1 MSSSHMKRLTM
12 PRSWP
17 LPRKSSVWIQKPNPC
32 GHPLDLCMPMG
43 VILRDVL
50 GVAQNRREAKKILHS
65 KLVKVDGAI
74 ETDIGR
80 GVGLMDVL
88 TVGDVSYK
96 CVLDTNGKLRYRTI
110 PAKEALTK
118 ICRVMG
124 KTTIKGAKTQVH
136 LHDGR
141 NLLFNEN
148 PEYKTGDSLVI
159 SLPDQEVKSY
169 HKFEEGS
176 IAYLTGGNHIGELA
190 TVRGQDIKRSSKANE
205 VQFDD
210 FGTISDYV
218 FIISDESDIPM
229 GDNSCVSQ

>member
-1 MSSSHMKRLTM
+1 MKRLTM

-43 VILRDVL
+43 VILRDIL

-65 KLVKVDGAI
+65 KQVMVDGGI

-88 TVGDVSYK
+88 TVGEVSYR
-96 CVLDTNGKLRYRTI
+96 CVLDVNGKLRYRMI
-110 PAKEALTK
+110 PAKESSTK

-124 KTTIKGAKTQVH
+124 KTTIKGARTQVH

-141 NLLFNEN
+141 NMLFNEN

-159 SLPDQEVKSY
+159 SLPDQEVKS
-169 HKFEEGS
+169 HLKFEEGS
-176 IAYLTGGNHIGELA
+176 MAYLTGGNHIGEFA
-190 TVRGQDIKRSSKANE
+190 TVRSSDIKRSSKANE

-218 FIISDESDIPM
+218 FVITSESDIPTE
-229 GDNSCVSQ
+229 GDS

>member
-88 TVGDVSYK
+88 TVGEVSYK
-96 CVLDTNGKLRYRTI
+96 CVLDTNGKLRYRMI
-110 PAKEALTK
+110 PAKKSSTK
-118 ICRVMG
+118 LCRVMG
-124 KTTIKGAKTQVH
+124 KTTIKGGKTQVH

-148 PEYKTGDSLVI
+148 PEYKTGDSLAI
-159 SLPDQEVKSY
+159 SLPDQEVKAH

-176 IAYLTGGNHIGELA
+176 TAYLTGGNHIGELA
-190 TVRGQDIKRSSKANE
+190 TVRSHDIKRSSKSNE

-218 FIISDESDIPM
+218 FIISSESDIPM
-229 GDNSCVSQ
+229 EVNS

>member
-50 GVAQNRREAKKILHS
+50 GVAQNRREDKKILHS

-110 PAKEALTK
+110 PAKEASTK

-190 TVRGQDIKRSSKANE
+190 TVRGQDIKRSSKDNE

-218 FIISDESDIPM
+218 FIISGESDIPM
-229 GDNSCVSQ
+229 GDKS

>member
-32 GHPLDLCMPMG
+32 GHPLNLCMPMG

-96 CVLDTNGKLRYRTI
+96 CVLDTNGKLRYRII
-110 PAKEALTK
+110 PAKEASTK

-124 KTTIKGAKTQVH
+124 KTTIKGAKTQIH

-190 TVRGQDIKRSSKANE
+190 TVRGQDIKRSSKDNE

-218 FIISDESDIPM
+218 FIISGESDIPM
-229 GDNSCVSQ
+229 GDNS

>member
-96 CVLDTNGKLRYRTI
+96 CILDTNGKLRYRMI
-110 PAKEALTK
+110 PAKEASTK

-190 TVRGQDIKRSSKANE
+190 TVRAQEIKRSSKANE

-210 FGTISDYV
+210 FGTVSDYV
-218 FIISDESDIPM
+218 FIISSESDIPM
-229 GDNSCVSQ
+229 GDNS

>member
-96 CVLDTNGKLRYRTI
+96 CILDTNGKLRYRMI
-110 PAKEALTK
+110 PAKEASTK

-141 NLLFNEN
+141 NLLFNDN

-218 FIISDESDIPM
+218 FVITGESDIPTE
-229 GDNSCVSQ
+229 GDS

>member
-65 KLVKVDGAI
+65 KLVKVDGAV

-96 CVLDTNGKLRYRTI
+96 CVLDTNGKLRYRMI
-110 PAKEALTK
+110 PSKEASTK

-190 TVRGQDIKRSSKANE
+190 TVRGQDIKRSSK
-205 VQFDD
+205 DLSLIH
-210 FGTISDYV
+210 ISEPTRPY
-218 FIISDESDIPM
+218 
-229 GDNSCVSQ
+229 

>member
-124 KTTIKGAKTQVH
+124 KTTIKGAKTLVY

-229 GDNSCVSQ
+229 GDNS

>member
-43 VILRDVL
+43 LILRDVL

-65 KLVKVDGAI
+65 KLVKVDGSI

-96 CVLDTNGKLRYRTI
+96 CVLDTNGKLRYRMI
-110 PAKEALTK
+110 PAKEASTK

-124 KTTIKGAKTQVH
+124 KTTIKGARTQVH

-218 FIISDESDIPM
+218 FIISSESDIPT
-229 GDNSCVSQ
+229 GDNS

>member
-1 MSSSHMKRLTM
+1 
-12 PRSWP
+12 
-17 LPRKSSVWIQKPNPC
+17 
-32 GHPLDLCMPMG
+32 
-43 VILRDVL
+43 
-50 GVAQNRREAKKILHS
+50 
-65 KLVKVDGAI
+65 
-74 ETDIGR
+74 
-80 GVGLMDVL
+80 MDVL

-110 PAKEALTK
+110 PAKEASTK

-210 FGTISDYV
+210 FGTVSDYV

-229 GDNSCVSQ
+229 GDNS

>member
-1 MSSSHMKRLTM
+1 M
-12 PRSWP
+12 
-17 LPRKSSVWIQKPNPC
+17 
-32 GHPLDLCMPMG
+32 
-43 VILRDVL
+43 
-50 GVAQNRREAKKILHS
+50 AQNRREAKKILHS
-65 KLVKVDGAI
+65 KLVKVDGSI

-96 CVLDTNGKLRYRTI
+96 CVLDTNGKLRYRMI
-110 PAKEALTK
+110 PAKEASTK

-124 KTTIKGAKTQVH
+124 KTTIKGARTQVH

-159 SLPDQEVKSY
+159 SLPDQEIKSH

-218 FIISDESDIPM
+218 FIISSESDIPT
-229 GDNSCVSQ
+229 GDNS

>member
-1 MSSSHMKRLTM
+1 
-12 PRSWP
+12 
-17 LPRKSSVWIQKPNPC
+17 
-32 GHPLDLCMPMG
+32 MG

-229 GDNSCVSQ
+229 GDNS

>member
-110 PAKEALTK
+110 PAKEASTK

-141 NLLFNEN
+141 NLLFNES

-190 TVRGQDIKRSSKANE
+190 TVRGQDIKRSSKDNE

-218 FIISDESDIPM
+218 FIISGESDIPM
-229 GDNSCVSQ
+229 GDNS

>member
-110 PAKEALTK
+110 PAKEASTK

-176 IAYLTGGNHIGELA
+176 IAYLTGGTHIGELA

-218 FIISDESDIPM
+218 FIISGESDIPM
-229 GDNSCVSQ
+229 GDNS

>member
-17 LPRKSSVWIQKPNPC
+17 LPRKTSVWIQKPNPC

-65 KLVKVDGAI
+65 KLVKVDGSI

-96 CVLDTNGKLRYRTI
+96 CILDTNGKLRYRMI
-110 PAKEALTK
+110 PAKEASTK

-141 NLLFNEN
+141 NLLFNDN

-218 FIISDESDIPM
+218 FIISSESDIPM
-229 GDNSCVSQ
+229 GDNS

>member
-1 MSSSHMKRLTM
+1 
-12 PRSWP
+12 
-17 LPRKSSVWIQKPNPC
+17 
-32 GHPLDLCMPMG
+32 
-43 VILRDVL
+43 
-50 GVAQNRREAKKILHS
+50 
-65 KLVKVDGAI
+65 
-74 ETDIGR
+74 
-80 GVGLMDVL
+80 
-88 TVGDVSYK
+88 
-96 CVLDTNGKLRYRTI
+96 
-110 PAKEALTK
+110 
-118 ICRVMG
+118 MG

-159 SLPDQEVKSY
+159 SLPDQKVKSY

-229 GDNSCVSQ
+229 GDKS

>member
-17 LPRKSSVWIQKPNPC
+17 LPRKTSVWIQKPNPC

-50 GVAQNRREAKKILHS
+50 GGAQNRREAKKILHS
-65 KLVKVDGAI
+65 KLVKVDGSI

-96 CVLDTNGKLRYRTI
+96 CVLDTNGKLRYRMI
-110 PAKEALTK
+110 PAKEASTK

-124 KTTIKGAKTQVH
+124 KTTIKGARTQVH

-159 SLPDQEVKSY
+159 SLPDQEIKSH

-218 FIISDESDIPM
+218 FIISSESDIPT
-229 GDNSCVSQ
+229 GDNS

>member
-110 PAKEALTK
+110 PAKEATTK

-218 FIISDESDIPM
+218 FIISGESDIPM
-229 GDNSCVSQ
+229 GDNS

>member
-65 KLVKVDGAI
+65 KLVKVDGAV

-124 KTTIKGAKTQVH
+124 KTTVKGAKTQVH

-229 GDNSCVSQ
+229 GDNS

>member
-43 VILRDVL
+43 VILRDIL

-65 KLVKVDGAI
+65 KQVKVDGDI

-88 TVGDVSYK
+88 TVGEVSYR
-96 CVLDTNGKLRYRTI
+96 CVLDTNGKLRYRMI
-110 PAKEALTK
+110 SAKESSTK

-124 KTTIKGAKTQVH
+124 KTTIKGGKTQVH

-141 NLLFNEN
+141 NMLFGEN
-148 PEYKTGDSLVI
+148 PEYKTGDSLVL
-159 SLPDQEVKSY
+159 SLPDQKVKSH

-176 IAYLTGGNHIGELA
+176 MAYLTGGNHTGELA
-190 TVRGQDIKRSSKANE
+190 TVRSRDIKRSSKANE

-218 FIISDESDIPM
+218 FVITGESDIPTE
-229 GDNSCVSQ
+229 GDS

>member
-110 PAKEALTK
+110 PAKEASTK

-190 TVRGQDIKRSSKANE
+190 TIRGQDIKRSSKANE

-218 FIISDESDIPM
+218 FIISSESDIPT
-229 GDNSCVSQ
+229 GDN

>member
-1 MSSSHMKRLTM
+1 MKRLTM

-110 PAKEALTK
+110 PAKEASTK

-218 FIISDESDIPM
+218 FIISGESDIPM
-229 GDNSCVSQ
+229 GDNS

>member
-88 TVGDVSYK
+88 TVGDASYK
-96 CVLDTNGKLRYRTI
+96 CILDTNGKLRYRTI

-229 GDNSCVSQ
+229 GDNS

>member
-110 PAKEALTK
+110 PAKEAPTK

-159 SLPDQEVKSY
+159 SLPDQKVKSY

-229 GDNSCVSQ
+229 GDNS

>member
-43 VILRDVL
+43 VILRDIL

-110 PAKEALTK
+110 PAKEASTK

-176 IAYLTGGNHIGELA
+176 TAYLTGGNHIGELA

-229 GDNSCVSQ
+229 GDKS

>member
-88 TVGDVSYK
+88 TVGEVSYK
-96 CVLDTNGKLRYRTI
+96 CVLDTNGKLRYRMI
-110 PAKEALTK
+110 PAKKSSTK
-118 ICRVMG
+118 LCRVMG
-124 KTTIKGAKTQVH
+124 KTTIKGGKTQVH

-148 PEYKTGDSLVI
+148 PEYKTGDSLAI
-159 SLPDQEVKSY
+159 SLPDQEVKAH

-176 IAYLTGGNHIGELA
+176 TAYLTGGNHIGELA
-190 TVRGQDIKRSSKANE
+190 TVRSHDIKRSSKSNE

-210 FGTISDYV
+210 FGTITDYV
-218 FIISDESDIPM
+218 FIISSESDIPM
-229 GDNSCVSQ
+229 EVNS